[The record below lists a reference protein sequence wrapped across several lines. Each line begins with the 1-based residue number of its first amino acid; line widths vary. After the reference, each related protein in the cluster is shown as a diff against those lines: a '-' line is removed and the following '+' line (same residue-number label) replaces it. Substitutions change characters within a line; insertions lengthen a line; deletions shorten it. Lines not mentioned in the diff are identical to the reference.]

1 MHLSHKRH
9 MKISTQ
15 VLVISCLMTF
25 ANFSY
30 SQGRPGFDPLLDDEE
45 YKIENVFGVTKATNS
60 GILGAIF
67 YRHSMSINTT
77 NLSHYG
83 IELANTRHNR
93 EFRQTSFN
101 GSTYVIGKSNY
112 LISIRPY
119 YGREK
124 IFFQKAPQQGVRISG
139 TLSAGP
145 SLGLEAPYFVNLTN
159 GNKEQYD
166 PNIHTINV
174 INGNS
179 GPFKGLFKSKI
190 VPGVHFKASLT
201 FETTSTKSR
210 VFGLQTGFN
219 LEAFTREIQIIP
231 ETENKSV
238 YSAAFISIYFGKR
251 R

>member
-1 MHLSHKRH
+1 MSHKQH
-9 MKISTQ
+9 MKISIKVI
-15 VLVISCLMTF
+15 VLLGLLTF
-25 ANFSY
+25 SNKMF
-30 SQGRPGFDPLLDDEE
+30 SQGRQGFDPLLDDEE
-45 YKIENVFGVTKATNS
+45 YKTENIFGITKATNS
-60 GILGAIF
+60 GIISSLF
-67 YRHSMSINTT
+67 YKHSISINGTS
-77 NLSHYG
+77 LSHYG

-101 GSTYVIGKSNY
+101 GSTFVIGKSNY

-139 TLSAGP
+139 TVSAGP
-145 SLGLEAPYFVNLTN
+145 TLGLESPYFVNLIN

-166 PNIHTINV
+166 PNVHSINN

-179 GPFKGLFKSKI
+179 GPFKGLFKSNI
-190 VPGVHFKASLT
+190 VPGLHFKASLT

-219 LEAFTREIQIIP
+219 LEGFTREIQILP

-238 YSAAFISIYFGKR
+238 YSAAFISVYFGKR

>member
-1 MHLSHKRH
+1 
-9 MKISTQ
+9 MKISAKI
-15 VLVISCLMTF
+15 LVIIVFITF
-25 ANFSY
+25 TNYSFSQ
-30 SQGRPGFDPLLDDEE
+30 SRLTFDPQIEEEE
-45 YKIENVFGVTKATNS
+45 YKTENVFGITKATNS
-60 GILGAIF
+60 GIVGAIF
-67 YRHSMSINTT
+67 YRHSISINSS

-83 IELANTRHNR
+83 LEIANTRHNR
-93 EFRQTSFN
+93 EYRSTSFN
-101 GSTYVIGKSNY
+101 GSTFVIGKSNY
-112 LISIRPY
+112 LVSIRPY

-139 TLSAGP
+139 TVSAGP
-145 SLGLEAPYFVNLTN
+145 TLGLESPYFVNLIN

-166 PNIHTINV
+166 PNVHSINS

-190 VPGVHFKASLT
+190 VPGLHFKASLT

-219 LEAFTREIQIIP
+219 LEGFTREIQILP

-238 YSAAFISIYFGKR
+238 YSAAFISVYFGKR